1 MDKPLAGR
9 IVAVDLG
16 EKRIGLA
23 ISDPL
28 GITAQ
33 GHSILRVNSRR
44 EAVQKLSER
53 VRETGAVRVV
63 VGLPLN
69 MNGSRGVQAQKAYR
83 FGDQLKKE
91 LDIPIV
97 FWDERLSS
105 RQAERVLLQAD
116 LSRRRRRAKTD
127 KLAAQIILQS
137 YLDKIGDENRT

>member
-33 GHSILRVNSRR
+33 GHSILRVNSFR
-44 EAVQKLSER
+44 EAVQKLSESI
-53 VRETGAVRVV
+53 REMGAARVV

-69 MNGSRGVQAQKAYR
+69 MNGSEGVQARKAYR
-83 FGDQLKKE
+83 FGDQLEKK
-91 LDIPIV
+91 LGVPVV

-105 RQAERVLLQAD
+105 RQAERVLLRAD
-116 LSRRRRRAKTD
+116 LSRRRRREKTD

-137 YLDKIGDENRT
+137 YLDKIGDEDQT